1 MKSPLIT
8 SATLSISL
16 PSLLADI
23 DSPLFFSISAFLPPS
38 TRINYKTLEFKNN
51 LRDVDKNTQVF
62 FFFLVSFCV
71 FLIAI
76 LFCVISK
83 FSKKL
88 KKVEGALNY
97 EMQDVRNVAQVRGVN
112 ERAVEESGEK
122 IDEGKREKSYVGL
135 VEE

>member
-1 MKSPLIT
+1 M
-8 SATLSISL
+8 
-16 PSLLADI
+16 
-23 DSPLFFSISAFLPPS
+23 
-38 TRINYKTLEFKNN
+38 EFKNN

-62 FFFLVSFCV
+62 FFILVSFCV
-71 FLIAI
+71 FLIAV

-112 ERAVEESGEK
+112 ERAGEESGEK
-122 IDEGKREKSYVGL
+122 KDEGKREKSYVGL